1 MSNIDKVGENPN
13 DRMPEGNP
21 LKPGE
26 VVSDDDASSA
36 GMEQEVEEDLDD
48 MDELGDAEDP
58 AGDPELIDDVE
69 DEPDLTR

>member
-1 MSNIDKVGENPN
+1 MSKTNTVGENPN
-13 DRMPEGNP
+13 DKMPDGNP

-48 MDELGDAEDP
+48 MDELGEAEDP
-58 AGDPELIDDVE
+58 EMIDDV
-69 DEPDLTR
+69 DGDLDLPR